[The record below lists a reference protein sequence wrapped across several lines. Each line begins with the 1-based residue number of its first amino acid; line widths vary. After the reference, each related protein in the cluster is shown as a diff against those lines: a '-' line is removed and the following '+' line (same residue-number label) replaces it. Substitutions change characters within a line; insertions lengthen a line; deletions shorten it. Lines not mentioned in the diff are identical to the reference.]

1 MYYKQILPFGNI
13 HSVIYRYLNYFFILR
28 SGFIALRRD
37 KQNQQSKILNSK
49 EIHKMDEF
57 FSKRKC
63 DRCGKMPDTK
73 TNITVQLTGTDGN
86 IFCVIAQVREALRR
100 NGRSD
105 LIKEFTDYITNSSS
119 YEEAL
124 CRVME

>member
-1 MYYKQILPFGNI
+1 M
-13 HSVIYRYLNYFFILR
+13 
-28 SGFIALRRD
+28 
-37 KQNQQSKILNSK
+37 QN
-49 EIHKMDEF
+49 MDDF
-57 FSKRKC
+57 FSKRNC

-86 IFCVIAQVREALRR
+86 IFCVIAKVREALRR

-105 LIKEFTDYITNSSS
+105 LVKEFTDYITSSSS

-124 CRVME
+124 CRVMEYVIVK